1 MTYRELDNKR
11 MSSVE
16 PATTAQA
23 SPFWT
28 FSLGYYRGAG
38 VSEACLELQDNCG
51 VDVNVMLFLLWMAS
65 QRRTVPADQVKALA
79 EKVRPWQVDV
89 IGPIRALRR
98 RLKTDAP
105 LLDTGSAELFRTKIK
120 AVELEAERLQQEAMS
135 ALATGLRF
143 DAAGSVE
150 AAARANIEAYQ
161 AALGR
166 AFTKA
171 AVETMIA
178 ALHSGH
184 ST

>member
-1 MTYRELDNKR
+1 

-16 PATTAQA
+16 TSSATQA

-51 VDVNVMLFLLWMAS
+51 ADVNVVLFLLWLAS
-65 QRRTVPADQVKALA
+65 QRRSVPGEEIEALA
-79 EKVRPWQVDV
+79 EKVRPWQADV

-98 RLKTDAP
+98 MLKTDAP
-105 LLDTGSAELFRTKIK
+105 LVDKGAAELFRTRIK
-120 AVELEAERLQQEAMS
+120 AVELEAERLQQEAMQ
-135 ALATGLRF
+135 ALAPGLRARP
-143 DAAGSVE
+143 AASIE
-150 AAARANIEAYQ
+150 AAARASLEAYQ

-166 AFTKA
+166 VFTKA

-178 ALHSGH
+178 ALHVDQSNRGNR
-184 ST
+184 